1 MSNKLTPV
9 LVLIVAVLAIAL
21 FVRGSD
27 VLTAMAISATNSSV
41 ATVDITNTA
50 PQVFNV
56 RCFNSGTDDQLTTA
70 SKLSLLG
77 GDVKTIYCNATVF
90 ESNGLG
96 DLLSF
101 YGSVHEDIATN
112 GDLCAED
119 DRWCYQNNT
128 CENNTLINTTA
139 EEVRCTY
146 MLWFNADNTT
156 VTGNWTGN
164 ITVKDSATSPNVAF
178 GNIGNRTNFSVDTLL
193 ALGVQSTLSFGTKSA
208 GINMTNL
215 GGTTG
220 TVGGTATTCDNNCN
234 HTSYNYGNTQIDL
247 QVNASSLT
255 CSQTGSIPAEYIKVS
270 TTYNDAYIY
279 GYPLTANLADST
291 SSMNTF
297 NLAQNNTASI
307 PNAQA
312 PLSTTGTTYWGV
324 GVPLNAAGNCQGVI
338 HFAAVLG

>member
-1 MSNKLTPV
+1 VN
-9 LVLIVAVLAIAL
+9 
-21 FVRGSD
+21 
-27 VLTAMAISATNSSV
+27 
-41 ATVDITNTA
+41 ITNTA

-56 RCFNSGTDDQLTTA
+56 RCFNAADNAQLTTA
-70 SKLSLLG
+70 NKLSLLG
-77 GDVKTIYCNATVF
+77 GDSKTIYCNATVI
-90 ESNGLG
+90 ENNGFG
-96 DLLSF
+96 DITTF
-101 YGSVHEDIATN
+101 YGSVHENIATN
-112 GDLCAED
+112 GDLCAAD
-119 DRWCYQNNT
+119 VRWCYQNNT

-247 QVNASSLT
+247 QVNASALA
-255 CSQTGSIPAEYIKVS
+255 CSQTGSITAEYIKVS
-270 TTYNDAYIY
+270 TTYNTAYTS
-279 GYPLTANLADST
+279 GYPLTATLTGGSAT
-291 SSMNTF
+291 SLDAF

-312 PLSTTGTTYWGV
+312 PLPTTGTTYWGV
-324 GVPLNAAGNCQGVI
+324 GVPLSAAGGCQGVI